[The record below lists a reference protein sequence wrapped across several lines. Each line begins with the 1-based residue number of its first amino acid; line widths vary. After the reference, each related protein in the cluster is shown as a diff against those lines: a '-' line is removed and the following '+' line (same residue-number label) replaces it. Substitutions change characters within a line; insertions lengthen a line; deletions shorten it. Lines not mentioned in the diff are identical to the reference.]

1 MLLSMANLRCRKEVA
16 MSNALQDFQG
26 AGDVGI
32 TPDDNPG
39 LEAFLQGE
47 ASPTEV
53 ASQPQGLQ
61 LKTTGGDTLIEQI
74 ELFLRSQWLFRYNI
88 VANKA
93 EFKLVK
99 KPDAPFTEMRDFD
112 YNSIL
117 RDLKYADLQC
127 SMSTLRMILASKFMP
142 EYDPYIEYT
151 STLPEWDGQT
161 DYIER
166 LANTVTTGNPDFWQR
181 AFKKWFVAMTAS
193 WMQTEVV
200 NHTALILNGAQGVG
214 KTTWLGNLIPPPL
227 RKYVFAGMIN
237 VRDKD
242 SQVKLSECCLIV
254 MDELEN
260 MGRNLDA
267 LKELITK
274 KDIYLRR
281 AYAFT
286 HERYIRRASFAGSI
300 NNKDFLHDITGNR
313 RFLCFEAKR
322 IDYQIFT
329 DLDKAYAQAI
339 SLAQNGFQYWFS
351 QEEMAEL
358 EQNNEEFRAVI
369 PEEEQLMAFY
379 EPCNDAD
386 PEAVFM
392 KTTDILKNL
401 LRLSGLRS
409 LSEQKLGRV
418 LMAHFKRI
426 KRQGRYEYMIK
437 TKNQEVTNR

>member
-200 NHTALILNGAQGVG
+200 NHTALILSGAQGVG

-313 RFLCFEAKR
+313 RFLCFEAKQ
-322 IDYQIFT
+322 IDYQRFV

-339 SLAQNGFQYWFS
+339 NLAQNGFQYWFS

-418 LMAHFKRI
+418 LMAHFERV
-426 KRQGRYEYMIK
+426 KRQGRYGYLIK
-437 TKNQEVTNR
+437 SKTQEVPTA

>member
-1 MLLSMANLRCRKEVA
+1 

-200 NHTALILNGAQGVG
+200 NHTALILSGAQGVG

>member
-99 KPDAPFTEMRDFD
+99 KPDAPFLEMRDFD

-200 NHTALILNGAQGVG
+200 NHTALILSGAQGVG

-339 SLAQNGFQYWFS
+339 SLGSEWVPILVLAGRNG
-351 QEEMAEL
+351 
-358 EQNNEEFRAVI
+358 RAGT
-369 PEEEQLMAFY
+369 E
-379 EPCNDAD
+379 
-386 PEAVFM
+386 
-392 KTTDILKNL
+392 
-401 LRLSGLRS
+401 
-409 LSEQKLGRV
+409 
-418 LMAHFKRI
+418 
-426 KRQGRYEYMIK
+426 
-437 TKNQEVTNR
+437 

>member
-200 NHTALILNGAQGVG
+200 NHTALILSGAQGVG

-409 LSEQKLGRV
+409 LSEQKLRRV
-418 LMAHFKRI
+418 WMAHFKRI

>member
-200 NHTALILNGAQGVG
+200 NHTALILSGAQGVG

-401 LRLSGLRS
+401 FRLSGLRS

>member
-1 MLLSMANLRCRKEVA
+1 

-32 TPDDNPG
+32 TPDDSPAIDKM
-39 LEAFLQGE
+39 LQEAPPHTE
-47 ASPTEV
+47 AAP
-53 ASQPQGLQ
+53 QPQGLQ

-74 ELFLRSQWLFRYNI
+74 ELFLRAQWLFRYNI
-88 VANKA
+88 VSNKA

-99 KPDAPFTEMRDFD
+99 NPDAPFTEMRDFD

-127 SMSTLRMILASKFMP
+127 SMSTLRIILASKFMP
-142 EYDPYIEYT
+142 EYDPYIEYM

-166 LANTVTTGNPDFWQR
+166 LANTVTTGNPDFWQQ
-181 AFKKWFVAMTAS
+181 AFKKWFVAMTVS
-193 WMQTEVV
+193 WIQTEVV
-200 NHTALILNGAQGVG
+200 NHTALILSGAQGVG

-242 SQVKLSECCLIV
+242 SQVKLSECCIIV

-260 MGRNLDA
+260 MSRNLDA

-274 KDIYLRR
+274 RDIHIRK
-281 AYAFT
+281 AYSYT
-286 HERYIRRASFAGSI
+286 HEHYTRRASFAGSI

-313 RFLCFEAKR
+313 RFLCFEAKQ
-322 IDYQIFT
+322 INYQPFA
-329 DLDKAYAQAI
+329 DLDKAYSQAI
-339 SLAQNGFQYWFS
+339 CLAQNGFQYWFS

-379 EPCNDAD
+379 EPCKDAD

-418 LMAHFKRI
+418 LMAHFERV
-426 KRQGRYEYMIK
+426 KRQGRYGYMIK
-437 TKNQEVTNR
+437 LKTQDVTNT

>member
-200 NHTALILNGAQGVG
+200 NHTALILSGAQGVG

-267 LKELITK
+267 LKALITK

>member
-200 NHTALILNGAQGVG
+200 NHTALILSGAQGVG

>member
-1 MLLSMANLRCRKEVA
+1 

-200 NHTALILNGAQGVG
+200 NHTALILSGAQGVG

-300 NNKDFLHDITGNR
+300 NNKDFLHDITGDR

>member
-200 NHTALILNGAQGVG
+200 NHTALILSGAQGVG

-339 SLAQNGFQYWFS
+339 SLVQNGFQYWFS

>member
-1 MLLSMANLRCRKEVA
+1 

-32 TPDDNPG
+32 TPDDSPAISEM
-39 LEAFLQGE
+39 LQEAPPHTE
-47 ASPTEV
+47 AAPH
-53 ASQPQGLQ
+53 PQGLQ

-74 ELFLRSQWLFRYNI
+74 ELFLRAQWLFRYNI
-88 VANKA
+88 VSNKA

-99 KPDAPFTEMRDFD
+99 NPDAPFTEMRDFD

-127 SMSTLRMILASKFMP
+127 SMSTLRIILASKFMP
-142 EYDPYIEYT
+142 EYDPYIEYM

-166 LANTVTTGNPDFWQR
+166 LANTVTTGNPDFWQQ
-181 AFKKWFVAMTAS
+181 AFKKWFVAMTVS
-193 WMQTEVV
+193 WIQTEVV
-200 NHTALILNGAQGVG
+200 NHTALILSGAQGVG

-242 SQVKLSECCLIV
+242 SQVKLSECCIIV

-260 MGRNLDA
+260 MSRNLDA

-274 KDIYLRR
+274 RDIHIRK
-281 AYAFT
+281 AYSYT
-286 HERYIRRASFAGSI
+286 HEHYTRRASFAGSI

-313 RFLCFEAKR
+313 RFLCLEAKQ
-322 IDYQIFT
+322 INYQPFA
-329 DLDKAYAQAI
+329 DLDKAYSQAI
-339 SLAQNGFQYWFS
+339 CLAQNGFQYWFS

-379 EPCNDAD
+379 EPCKDAD

-418 LMAHFKRI
+418 LMAHFERV
-426 KRQGRYEYMIK
+426 KRQGRYGYMIK
-437 TKNQEVTNR
+437 LKPQDVTNT

>member
-1 MLLSMANLRCRKEVA
+1 

-32 TPDDNPG
+32 TPDDNLG

-47 ASPTEV
+47 TSPAQLT
-53 ASQPQGLQ
+53 SQSQGLQ
-61 LKTTGGDTLIEQI
+61 LKTTGGNTLIEQI
-74 ELFLRSQWLFRYNI
+74 ELFLRAQWLFRYN
-88 VANKA
+88 VVSNKA

-99 KPDAPFTEMRDFD
+99 EPDTPFAEMRDFD

-127 SMSTLRMILASKFMP
+127 SMNMLRTILTSNFMV
-142 EYDPYIEYT
+142 EYDPYAEYT
-151 STLPEWDGQT
+151 ASLPRNDGQI
-161 DYIER
+161 DYIEL
-166 LANTVTTGNPDFWQR
+166 LADTVTTGNQDFWRR
-181 AFKKWFVAMTAS
+181 AFKKWFVAMVAS
-193 WMQTEVV
+193 WIQPEVV
-200 NHTALILNGAQGVG
+200 NHTALILSGAQGVG
-214 KTTWLGNLIPPPL
+214 KTTWLGNLIPAPL
-227 RKYVFAGMIN
+227 RKYVYAGMVN

-242 SQVKLSECCLIV
+242 SQVKLSECCIII

-260 MGRNLDA
+260 MSRNLDA

-274 KDIYLRR
+274 RDIHIRR
-281 AYAFT
+281 AYSYT
-286 HERYIRRASFAGSI
+286 HEHYTRRASFAGSI

-313 RFLCFEAKR
+313 RFLCFEAKQ
-322 IDYQIFT
+322 INYQPFA
-329 DLDKAYAQAI
+329 DLDKAYSQAI
-339 SLAQNGFQYWFS
+339 HLAQNGFQYWFS
-351 QEEMAEL
+351 QEELFEL

-379 EPCNDAD
+379 ESCDEAD
-386 PEAVFM
+386 PEGGLM

-418 LMAHFKRI
+418 LMAHFKRV
-426 KRQGRYEYMIK
+426 KRQGRYGYLIK
-437 TKNQEVTNR
+437 TKTQEVPTP

>member
-1 MLLSMANLRCRKEVA
+1 MPLLTAALKCREEIT
-16 MSNALQDFQG
+16 MSNALQNFQG

-47 ASPTEV
+47 TSPT
-53 ASQPQGLQ
+53 SQSQGLQ
-61 LKTTGGDTLIEQI
+61 LKTPGGDTLIEQI
-74 ELFLRSQWLFRYNI
+74 ELFLRTKWLFRYN
-88 VANKA
+88 VVSNKA

-99 KPDAPFTEMRDFD
+99 EPDTPFAEMRDFD

-161 DYIER
+161 DYIEM
-166 LANTVTTGNPDFWQR
+166 LADTVTTGNQVFWRR

-193 WMQTEVV
+193 WMQPEVV
-200 NHTALILNGAQGVG
+200 NHTALIMSGEQGIG
-214 KTTWLGNLIPPPL
+214 KTTWLGNLIPAPL

-260 MGRNLDA
+260 MSRNLDA

-274 KDIYLRR
+274 RDIHIRR
-281 AYAFT
+281 AYSYT
-286 HERYIRRASFAGSI
+286 HEHYTRRASFAGSI

-313 RFLCFEAKR
+313 RFLCFEAKQ
-322 IDYQIFT
+322 INYQPFA
-329 DLDKAYAQAI
+329 DLGKAYSQAI
-339 SLAQNGFQYWFS
+339 HLAQNGFQYWFS
-351 QEEMAEL
+351 QKEMAEL

-379 EPCNDAD
+379 EPCDEAD

-418 LMAHFKRI
+418 LMAHFKRV
-426 KRQGRYEYMIK
+426 KRQGRYGYMIK
-437 TKNQEVTNR
+437 TKTQEITNR

>member
-1 MLLSMANLRCRKEVA
+1 

-32 TPDDNPG
+32 TPDDSPAIS
-39 LEAFLQGE
+39 EMLQE
-47 ASPTEV
+47 ASPHTE
-53 ASQPQGLQ
+53 AAPHPQGLQ

-74 ELFLRSQWLFRYNI
+74 ELFLRAQWLFRYNI
-88 VANKA
+88 VSNKA

-99 KPDAPFTEMRDFD
+99 NPDAPFTEMRDFD

-127 SMSTLRMILASKFMP
+127 SMSTLRIILASKFMP
-142 EYDPYIEYT
+142 EYDPYIEYM

-166 LANTVTTGNPDFWQR
+166 LANTVTTGNPDFWQQ
-181 AFKKWFVAMTAS
+181 AFKKWFVAMTVS
-193 WMQTEVV
+193 WIQTEVV
-200 NHTALILNGAQGVG
+200 NHTALILSGAQGVG

-242 SQVKLSECCLIV
+242 SQVKLSECCIIV

-260 MGRNLDA
+260 MSRNLDA

-274 KDIYLRR
+274 RDIHIRK
-281 AYAFT
+281 AYSYT
-286 HERYIRRASFAGSI
+286 HEHYTRRASFAGSI

-313 RFLCFEAKR
+313 RFLCFEAKQ
-322 IDYQIFT
+322 INYQPFA
-329 DLDKAYAQAI
+329 DLDKAYSQAI
-339 SLAQNGFQYWFS
+339 CLAQNGFQYWFS

-379 EPCNDAD
+379 EPCKDAD

-418 LMAHFKRI
+418 LMAHFERV
-426 KRQGRYEYMIK
+426 KRQGRYGYMIK
-437 TKNQEVTNR
+437 LKTQDVTNT

>member
-1 MLLSMANLRCRKEVA
+1 

-32 TPDDNPG
+32 TPDDNLG

-47 ASPTEV
+47 TSPAQLT
-53 ASQPQGLQ
+53 SQSQGLQ
-61 LKTTGGDTLIEQI
+61 LKTTGGNTLIEQI
-74 ELFLRSQWLFRYNI
+74 ELFLRAQWLFRYN
-88 VANKA
+88 VVSNKA

-99 KPDAPFTEMRDFD
+99 EPDTPFAEMRDFD

-127 SMSTLRMILASKFMP
+127 SMNILRTILTSNFMV
-142 EYDPYIEYT
+142 EYDPYAEYT
-151 STLPEWDGQT
+151 ASLPRNDGQI
-161 DYIER
+161 DYIEL
-166 LANTVTTGNPDFWQR
+166 LADTVTTGNQDFWRR
-181 AFKKWFVAMTAS
+181 AFKKWFVAMVAS
-193 WMQTEVV
+193 WIQSEVV
-200 NHTALILNGAQGVG
+200 NHTALILSGAQGVG
-214 KTTWLGNLIPPPL
+214 KTTWLGNLIPAPL
-227 RKYVFAGMIN
+227 RKYVYAGMVN

-242 SQVKLSECCLIV
+242 SQVKLSECCIII

-260 MGRNLDA
+260 MSRNLDA

-274 KDIYLRR
+274 RDIHIRR
-281 AYAFT
+281 AYSYT
-286 HERYIRRASFAGSI
+286 HEHYTRRASFAGSI

-313 RFLCFEAKR
+313 RFLCFEAKQ
-322 IDYQIFT
+322 INYQPFA
-329 DLDKAYAQAI
+329 DLDKAYSQAI
-339 SLAQNGFQYWFS
+339 HLAQNGFQYWFS
-351 QEEMAEL
+351 QEELFEL

-379 EPCNDAD
+379 ESCDEAD
-386 PEAVFM
+386 PEGGFM

-418 LMAHFKRI
+418 LMAHFKRV
-426 KRQGRYEYMIK
+426 KRQGRYGYLIK
-437 TKNQEVTNR
+437 TKTQEVPTP

>member
-1 MLLSMANLRCRKEVA
+1 

-200 NHTALILNGAQGVG
+200 NHTALILSGAQGVG

-313 RFLCFEAKR
+313 RFLCFEAKQ
-322 IDYQIFT
+322 IDYQRFV

-339 SLAQNGFQYWFS
+339 NLAQNGFQYWFS

-418 LMAHFKRI
+418 LMAHFERV
-426 KRQGRYEYMIK
+426 KRQGRYGYLIK
-437 TKNQEVTNR
+437 SKTQEVPTA

>member
-1 MLLSMANLRCRKEVA
+1 

-32 TPDDNPG
+32 TPDDNLG

-47 ASPTEV
+47 TSPAQLT
-53 ASQPQGLQ
+53 SQSQGLQ
-61 LKTTGGDTLIEQI
+61 LKTTGGNTLIEQI
-74 ELFLRSQWLFRYNI
+74 ELFLRAQWLFRYN
-88 VANKA
+88 VVSNKA

-99 KPDAPFTEMRDFD
+99 EPDTPFAEMRDFD

-127 SMSTLRMILASKFMP
+127 SMNMLRTILTSNFMV
-142 EYDPYIEYT
+142 EYDPYAEYT
-151 STLPEWDGQT
+151 ASLPRNDGQI
-161 DYIER
+161 DYIEL
-166 LANTVTTGNPDFWQR
+166 LADTVTTGNQDFWRR
-181 AFKKWFVAMTAS
+181 AFKKWFVAMVAS
-193 WMQTEVV
+193 WIQPEVV
-200 NHTALILNGAQGVG
+200 NHTALILSGAQGVG
-214 KTTWLGNLIPPPL
+214 KTTWLGNLIPAPL
-227 RKYVFAGMIN
+227 RKYVYAGMVN

-242 SQVKLSECCLIV
+242 SQVKLSECCIII

-260 MGRNLDA
+260 MSRNLDA

-274 KDIYLRR
+274 RDIHIRR
-281 AYAFT
+281 AYSYT
-286 HERYIRRASFAGSI
+286 HEHYTRRASFAGSI

-313 RFLCFEAKR
+313 RFLCFEAKQ
-322 IDYQIFT
+322 INYQPFA
-329 DLDKAYAQAI
+329 DLDKAYSQAI
-339 SLAQNGFQYWFS
+339 HLAQNGFQYWFS
-351 QEEMAEL
+351 QEELFEL

-379 EPCNDAD
+379 ESCDEAD
-386 PEAVFM
+386 PEGGFM

-418 LMAHFKRI
+418 LMAHFKRV
-426 KRQGRYEYMIK
+426 KRQGRYGYLIK
-437 TKNQEVTNR
+437 TKTQEVPTP

>member
-1 MLLSMANLRCRKEVA
+1 MYDLNQGPNLSTAPH
-16 MSNALQDFQG
+16 G
-26 AGDVGI
+26 GI
-32 TPDDNPG
+32 TPDDSPAMD
-39 LEAFLQGE
+39 EMLQGVT
-47 ASPTEV
+47 SLTEV
-53 ASQPQGLQ
+53 APQPQGLQ
-61 LKTTGGDTLIEQI
+61 LKTTGGNTPIEQI
-74 ELFLRSQWLFRYNI
+74 ELFLRAQWLFRYN
-88 VANKA
+88 VVSNKA

-99 KPDAPFTEMRDFD
+99 EPDAPFAEMRDFD

-166 LANTVTTGNPDFWQR
+166 LANTVATGNSDFWQR

-200 NHTALILNGAQGVG
+200 NHTALILSGAQGVG
-214 KTTWLGNLIPPPL
+214 KTTWLGNLIPTPL

-313 RFLCFEAKR
+313 RFLSFEAKR
-322 IDYQIFT
+322 IDYQIFA

-339 SLAQNGFQYWFS
+339 SLFQNGFQYWFS
-351 QEEMAEL
+351 QEELTEL

-369 PEEEQLMAFY
+369 PEEEQLMTFY
-379 EPCNDAD
+379 EPCEETD
-386 PEAVFM
+386 PEGVFM

-418 LMAHFKRI
+418 LMAYFKRV
-426 KRQGRYEYMIK
+426 KRQSRYGYIIK
-437 TKNQEVTNR
+437 LKTQEVTNT

>member
-1 MLLSMANLRCRKEVA
+1 MFDRNQGPNLSTAPH
-16 MSNALQDFQG
+16 G
-26 AGDVGI
+26 GI
-32 TPDDNPG
+32 TPDDSPAMD
-39 LEAFLQGE
+39 EMLQGVT
-47 ASPTEV
+47 PLTEV
-53 ASQPQGLQ
+53 APQSQGLQ
-61 LKTTGGDTLIEQI
+61 VKTPSGDTLIEQI
-74 ELFLRSQWLFRYNI
+74 ELFLRAQWQFRYN
-88 VANKA
+88 VVSNKA

-99 KPDAPFTEMRDFD
+99 EPDAPFAEMRDFD

-127 SMSTLRMILASKFMP
+127 SMSNLRMILASEFMP

-166 LANTVTTGNPDFWQR
+166 LANTVATGNSDFWQR

-200 NHTALILNGAQGVG
+200 NHTALILSGAQGVG
-214 KTTWLGNLIPPPL
+214 KTTWLGNLIPAPL

-313 RFLCFEAKR
+313 RFLCFKAKQ
-322 IDYQIFT
+322 INYQPFT
-329 DLDKAYAQAI
+329 DLDRAYSQAI
-339 SLAQNGFQYWFS
+339 YLVNSGFQYWFS
-351 QEEMAEL
+351 QDELAEL

-369 PEEEQLMAFY
+369 PEEEQLMTFY
-379 EPCNDAD
+379 EPCDEAD

-418 LMAHFKRI
+418 LMAHFKRV
-426 KRQGRYEYMIK
+426 KRQGRYGYMIK
-437 TKNQEVTNR
+437 TKTQEVTNR

>member
-1 MLLSMANLRCRKEVA
+1 MYDLNQGPNLSTAPH
-16 MSNALQDFQG
+16 G
-26 AGDVGI
+26 GI
-32 TPDDNPG
+32 TPDDSPAMD
-39 LEAFLQGE
+39 EMLQGVT
-47 ASPTEV
+47 SLTEV
-53 ASQPQGLQ
+53 APQPQGLQ
-61 LKTTGGDTLIEQI
+61 LKTTGGNTPIEQI
-74 ELFLRSQWLFRYNI
+74 ELFLRAQWLFRYN
-88 VANKA
+88 VVSNKA

-99 KPDAPFTEMRDFD
+99 EPNAPFAEMRDFD

-117 RDLKYADLQC
+117 RDLKYADLPC
-127 SMSTLRMILASKFMP
+127 AMNTLRMILASKFMS
-142 EYDPYIEYT
+142 EYDPYAEYT
-151 STLPEWDGQT
+151 GSAPEWDGQT
-161 DYIER
+161 DYIEM
-166 LANTVTTGNPDFWQR
+166 LADTVTTGNQFFWRR

-193 WMQTEVV
+193 WMQPEVV
-200 NHTALILNGAQGVG
+200 NHTALILSGAQGVG
-214 KTTWLGNLIPPPL
+214 KTTWLSNLIPVPL
-227 RKYVFAGMIN
+227 RKYVYAGMVN

-260 MGRNLDA
+260 MSRNLDA

-274 KDIYLRR
+274 RDIHIRK
-281 AYAFT
+281 AYSYT
-286 HERYIRRASFAGSI
+286 HEHYSRRASFAGAI

-313 RFLCFEAKR
+313 RFLCFEAKQ
-322 IDYQIFT
+322 INYQPFA
-329 DLDKAYAQAI
+329 DLDKAYSQAI
-339 SLAQNGFQYWFS
+339 CLAQNGFQYWFS

-379 EPCNDAD
+379 EPCDESD

-418 LMAHFKRI
+418 LMAHFKRV
-426 KRQGRYEYMIK
+426 KRQGRYGYMIK
-437 TKNQEVTNR
+437 LKTQDVTNT